1 MDEIRRSQQQRS
13 EGTKGL
19 APFIA
24 SATPGSHYLTS
35 KRAKWQLHTPAPRTY
50 LESFPDLPRLL
61 VQCLYNRGISDPGD
75 VRPFL
80 LGECDHGDPFR
91 MKGVAEAV
99 TRIRHAI
106 REKELIAVYG
116 DFDADGVTGTALLA
130 ETLSSLGGVVTP
142 YIPHRVREGY
152 GLHQRAIRTLAA
164 EGVTL
169 IVTVDCGARAS
180 QEVEYAASLGVDVI
194 ITDHHAPLKQLPP
207 AVTVV
212 DTKRRD
218 CAYPFKGLSGVGIA
232 FKLAQ
237 ALLLVSRQL
246 PLPGY
251 DSGLDE
257 EQLLDLVALGTVADL
272 SPLVGENRSLVKR
285 GLAELRQPRRAGI
298 SALME
303 EAHVQS
309 ERVTATTI
317 SYVLGPRLNAA
328 GRVDDAMLSYH
339 LLRTASPTQA
349 RELAQLLEEQNRQ
362 RREMTLSTVEA
373 VRHQV
378 MDQNEEPLLFVTGE
392 DFPIGV
398 IGLAAHRLCDEHHRP
413 AVVVSKGERYSVSSA
428 RSIDEFDITAALDR
442 CASLLEKHG
451 GHSKAA
457 GFTVS
462 NENLPLLEQRLR
474 EIATERLAGIELLP
488 TLYIDAEIPLSS
500 LQRETF
506 SIWQQLEPVGTGNP
520 EPLLLS
526 PGVQVRESRVVG
538 EDHLKLVLTDGRI
551 DWDGIAFGMGNLA
564 AELPP
569 RMDIVYSPQVRS
581 WRGEEQLQLRIEDFK
596 PAR

>member
-1 MDEIRRSQQQRS
+1 MDEIRRSQPQRG

-19 APFIA
+19 APFIT
-24 SATPGSHYLTS
+24 SAKAGSHYLTS

-61 VQCLYNRGISDPGD
+61 VQCLYNRGITDPGD

-80 LGECDHGDPFR
+80 LGESDHGDPFR

-106 REKELIAVYG
+106 RDKELIAVYG
-116 DFDADGVTGTALLA
+116 DFDADGVTGTALLT

-169 IVTVDCGARAS
+169 VVTVDCGARAS

-194 ITDHHAPLKQLPP
+194 ITDHHAPLEQLPP

-251 DSGLDE
+251 ESGVDE

-272 SPLVGENRSLVKR
+272 SPLLGENRSLVKR

-309 ERVTATTI
+309 ESVTAATI
-317 SYVLGPRLNAA
+317 SFVLAPRLNAA
-328 GRVDDAMLSYH
+328 GRVDDAMLSYD

-378 MDQNEEPLLFVTGE
+378 IDQEHEHLLFVTGE

-413 AVVVSKGERYSVSSA
+413 AAVVSKGERYSVSSA

-474 EIATERLAGIELLP
+474 EIATERLAGLELLP

-506 SIWQQLEPVGTGNP
+506 SILQQLEPLGMGNP

-569 RMDIVYSPQVRS
+569 RLDIVYSPQVRS

-596 PAR
+596 PAG

>member
-24 SATPGSHYLTS
+24 SASAGSHYLTS
-35 KRAKWQLHTPAPRTY
+35 NRAKWQLHTPAPRTY
-50 LESFPDLPRLL
+50 LESFPDLSPLL
-61 VQCLYNRGISDPGD
+61 VQCLYNRGITDPGD

-116 DFDADGVTGTALLA
+116 DFDADGVTGTALLS

-152 GLHQRAIRTLAA
+152 GLHQGAIRTLAA

-180 QEVEYAASLGVDVI
+180 QEVEYAASLGVGVI
-194 ITDHHAPLKQLPP
+194 ITDHHAPLEQLPP

-212 DTKRRD
+212 DTKQRD
-218 CAYPFKGLSGVGIA
+218 CTYPFKGLSGVGIA

-272 SPLVGENRSLVKR
+272 SPLLGENRSLVKR

-309 ERVTATTI
+309 ESVTSATI
-317 SYVLGPRLNAA
+317 SFVLAPRLNAA

-349 RELAQLLEEQNRQ
+349 RELAQLLERQNRQ

-378 MDQNEEPLLFVTGE
+378 VDQSHEPLLFVTGE

-398 IGLAAHRLCDEHHRP
+398 IGLAAHRLCDEHYRP

-428 RSIDEFDITAALDR
+428 RSIAEFDITAALDR

-474 EIATERLAGIELLP
+474 EMATERLAGIELLP

-506 SIWQQLEPVGTGNP
+506 SILQQLEPLGMGNP

-538 EDHLKLVLTDGRI
+538 EDHLKLALTDGRI

-569 RMDIVYSPQVRS
+569 RIDIVYSPQVRS
-581 WRGEEQLQLRIEDFK
+581 WRGKEQLQLRIEDFK
-596 PAR
+596 PAG